1 MATTIS
7 SNVNTISTV
16 DALWTLIQGQTKSVQ
31 KALIK
36 KLLEEAP
43 KAKAQK
49 EMVKKSLTQAFD
61 ELYSGQIK
69 NDARS
74 LFSKSDI

>member
-7 SNVNTISTV
+7 SDFNTISTV

-36 KLLEEAP
+36 RLLEEAP
-43 KAKAQK
+43 NANAQK

-61 ELYSGQIK
+61 ELHSGQIK

-74 LFSKSDI
+74 LFSKSDT